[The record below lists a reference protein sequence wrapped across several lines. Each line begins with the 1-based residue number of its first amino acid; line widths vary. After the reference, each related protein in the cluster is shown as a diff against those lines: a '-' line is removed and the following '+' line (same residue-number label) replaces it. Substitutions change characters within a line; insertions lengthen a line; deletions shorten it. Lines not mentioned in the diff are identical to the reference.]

1 MRVKGGDT
9 MKALEQSKLQ
19 IRVEKGLD
27 GNGSMKYEMLTFS
40 RVAEEASDDAI
51 QAVGAALG
59 TLQTKTVADIIR
71 VDNSILRPEA

>member
-1 MRVKGGDT
+1 

-27 GNGSMKYEMLTFS
+27 GNGVMKYETITFS

-59 TLQTKTVADIIR
+59 TLQTKKVADIIR